1 MVVLG
6 SCHLVTVANPKAG
19 ELWEVPV
26 LFGQRAS
33 EHQSTIGVLIQE
45 RTAGV
50 GTPTK
55 RRTHL
60 SSQSTLLRLVILRW
74 LRVGTLRIASRKR
87 TALLYAV
94 NALIVIAPSGPLT
107 LSVPD
112 CQNSMASTR
121 SSRSFA
127 RVHNVACSCLVKTYI
142 LLQGLRP
149 SFLLLRRCLSTR
161 RQYKEQRVRTNR
173 QVHTGCWSN

>member
-6 SCHLVTVANPKAG
+6 SCHLVTVADPKAG

-33 EHQSTIGVLIQE
+33 EHRSTIGVLIQE
-45 RTAGV
+45 RSAGV

-55 RRTHL
+55 RRSRL
-60 SSQSTLLRLVILRW
+60 SSQTLQSTLLRLVILGW
-74 LRVGTLRIASRKR
+74 LRVGTLRISSRKR
-87 TALLYAV
+87 TALWYTV

-107 LSVPD
+107 LSVPN

-121 SSRSFA
+121 SSRSFP

-161 RQYKEQRVRTNR
+161 RQ
-173 QVHTGCWSN
+173 